1 MLVALLVLEILIGA
15 ILFLGLIGLVGSE
28 IIVNHN
34 IKKYGA
40 WWGRM
45 PRWLEKIVDFFA
57 I

>member
-15 ILFLGLIGLVGSE
+15 ILLFGLIGLVGSE

-45 PRWLEKIVDFFA
+45 PRWLEKIVDFFV